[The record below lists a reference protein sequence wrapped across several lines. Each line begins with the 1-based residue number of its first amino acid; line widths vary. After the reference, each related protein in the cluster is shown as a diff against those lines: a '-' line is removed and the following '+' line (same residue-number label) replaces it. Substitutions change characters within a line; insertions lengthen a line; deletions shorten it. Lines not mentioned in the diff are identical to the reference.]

1 MIKRVYN
8 LKVERLDSC
17 KLCLMK
23 LPISNK
29 LPGVINLRNQM
40 PPVYD
45 QASLGSCTAQAFC
58 GLIAYVQPSFNAS
71 RLFLYYCE
79 RVLGKTVDID
89 SGATLSDGIQSLQKN
104 GVCLERMWPYIISKF
119 AVKPPDICF
128 KDALNHQALKIQNIN
143 SSSLSAMKNCLVY
156 GLRGANSPKGPKGL
170 PFVIG
175 FLVYSS
181 FESQQVA
188 KTGIVPMP
196 KPGEECLGGHAIC
209 VVGFDD
215 SKKWFI
221 CRNSW
226 GSGWA
231 IGGYFYM
238 PYAYLS
244 NPNLATDAWTITLME

>member
-8 LKVERLDSC
+8 LKIERLDSC

-29 LPGVINLRNQM
+29 LPASVNLRNQM

-45 QASLGSCTAQAFC
+45 QGNLGSCTAQAFC

-104 GVCLERMWPYIISKF
+104 GVCLEQMWPYIISKF

-143 SSSLSAMKNCLVY
+143 SSN
-156 GLRGANSPKGPKGL
+156 
-170 PFVIG
+170 
-175 FLVYSS
+175 
-181 FESQQVA
+181 
-188 KTGIVPMP
+188 
-196 KPGEECLGGHAIC
+196 
-209 VVGFDD
+209 
-215 SKKWFI
+215 
-221 CRNSW
+221 
-226 GSGWA
+226 
-231 IGGYFYM
+231 
-238 PYAYLS
+238 
-244 NPNLATDAWTITLME
+244 

>member
-8 LKVERLDSC
+8 LKIERLDSC

-29 LPGVINLRNQM
+29 LPASVNLRNQM

-45 QASLGSCTAQAFC
+45 QGNLGSCTAQAFC
-58 GLIAYVQPSFNAS
+58 GLIGYVQPRFNGS

-89 SGATLSDGIQSLQKN
+89 SGATLLEGIQALQKN
-104 GVCLERMWPYIISKF
+104 GVCLERLWPYIISKF
-119 AVKPPDICF
+119 AVKPPDNCF

-143 SSSLSAMKNCLVY
+143 SSSLSAMKNCLAY
-156 GLRGANSPKGPKGL
+156 GLRGPGSPGGPKGL

-181 FESQQVA
+181 FESAQVA

-196 KPGEECLGGHAIC
+196 KPGEQPLGGHAIC

-215 SKKWFI
+215 SKQWFI

-226 GSGWA
+226 GTRWG

-238 PYAYLS
+238 PYAYFLD
-244 NPNLATDAWTITLME
+244 PKLASDAWTIMLME